1 MKNTKFVELKCYKMN
16 REWEKHNLSI
26 ILQSCDQQN
35 IYTWYW
41 TKSGHHTKTLKN
53 VKTHWV
59 SKWRK
64 IKMTTIWPFPIF
76 ITEDKWT
83 HQKSNEWRMSDRT
96 MCSSSKLTD
105 QWSNLNNTQSMS
117 EGIQA
122 ILLLIG
128 KKNMYCHGFIRWS
141 FTSSCN
147 PQTQS
152 CRKRSHRQ
160 FNEEHD
166 RKRDCQRRQG

>member
-1 MKNTKFVELKCYKMN
+1 MKRPKRSKKEKNKICWTKNVIKWIENERNTIYRLYCSLAIN
-16 REWEKHNLSI
+16 RISTRDIGPIVAI
-26 ILQSCDQQN
+26 ILILWKMSKP
-35 IYTWYW
+35 I
-41 TKSGHHTKTLKN
+41 G
-53 VKTHWV
+53 V

-105 QWSNLNNTQSMS
+105 QRSNLNNTQSMS

-128 KKNMYCHGFIRWS
+128 KNNKCCHGFRRRS
-141 FTSSCN
+141 FTHSPN
-147 PQTQS
+147 L
-152 CRKRSHRQ
+152 
-160 FNEEHD
+160 
-166 RKRDCQRRQG
+166 RRILTSTCHP